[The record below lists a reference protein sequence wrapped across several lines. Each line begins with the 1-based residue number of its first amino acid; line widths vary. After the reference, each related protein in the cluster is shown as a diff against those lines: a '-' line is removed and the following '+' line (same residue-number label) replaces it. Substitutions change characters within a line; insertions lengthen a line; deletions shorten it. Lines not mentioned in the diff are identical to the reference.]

1 MYLQERRIAL
11 AEGRPVPQ
19 DLLGILLT
27 AADEAGQAMT
37 DEELWEDVH
46 DVMGAG
52 TPFSAGFLPFLC
64 CFECS
69 LCVIVDEAGQAM
81 TDEELWEDVHDVMGA
96 GTPLLFISVVT
107 FDCLFL
113 SMSSHISAAAG
124 ARTTCRNLDRYCSL
138 LATFLL
144 C

>member
-1 MYLQERRIAL
+1 LQERRIAL

-52 TPFSAGFLPFLC
+52 VCHMLL
-64 CFECS
+64 
-69 LCVIVDEAGQAM
+69 
-81 TDEELWEDVHDVMGA
+81 
-96 GTPLLFISVVT
+96 LLFVT
-107 FDCLFL
+107 CCTV
-113 SMSSHISAAAG
+113 SI
-124 ARTTCRNLDRYCSL
+124 
-138 LATFLL
+138 L
-144 C
+144 CT